1 MAQNDN
7 PPQQQNGDACAA
19 GLADRASVID
29 GWQQASQQQSSDVVL
44 RGARQ
49 IGAVVGLDEKQTF
62 RLLRTGAL
70 TSPKRVGGRWY
81 VSKQRLLREFG
92 A

>member
-1 MAQNDN
+1 M
-7 PPQQQNGDACAA
+7 
-19 GLADRASVID
+19 STID
-29 GWQQASQQQSSDVVL
+29 VCEQASQQQSSSDVVL

-49 IGAVVGLDEKQTF
+49 IGAAVGLDEKQAF
-62 RLLRTGAL
+62 HLLRTGAL
-70 TSPKRVGGRWY
+70 TSPRRVGGRWY